1 METFVFALRL
11 QQLRRSA
18 LHLRLQTH
26 NPKKRTVAE
35 CVLSLRQ
42 LGPEESEHWLELN
55 SLSKSSVRVSLI
67 SSMFLMSSFASIAL
81 PVVWCFEWWHA
92 LRIFTRQRRGMGL
105 SSVCN
110 HQFGLPAEKHEKQPI
125 SWLISVW
132 NNFMQSSS
140 KTSTWRVCCYSA
152 QILETSSPI

>member
-81 PVVWCFEWWHA
+81 PVVWCFE
-92 LRIFTRQRRGMGL
+92 
-105 SSVCN
+105 
-110 HQFGLPAEKHEKQPI
+110 
-125 SWLISVW
+125 
-132 NNFMQSSS
+132 
-140 KTSTWRVCCYSA
+140 
-152 QILETSSPI
+152 